1 MKYILETLNII
12 ETVSAYLGIQED
24 ENNKYASLV
33 AGLYGIESE
42 VDFTED
48 LRITIVQYL
57 KSLQIQDETLLLN
70 KVKGVELEN
79 KVDFSDLTDNQLLR
93 YLVIVLRTISY
104 TQKDNLL
111 LLKYSKT
118 IWNTGWHNLAK
129 QCRGKVINLNT
140 KEIVAYPFNKFFN
153 LNEVEDTDLNKIQSL
168 LDGADY
174 ISVTDKKDGSAI
186 IVTNYNGE
194 IIVNTNGEFN
204 NDQVKWA
211 KKLFVE
217 KYSYFYNNIPEGYTF
232 VFELIHPENRIVLDY
247 GNEQKLYLL
256 AVRDLSNLRLLRY
269 NNLVKIANQFYLD
282 ITESFEF
289 TNLDDFID
297 KTVNETKNI
306 REGWVFRVIKGKED
320 IMFKLKYQEYF
331 RLSRIKSIPSLKK
344 IYTLLQMGTL
354 DDVLSVSESS
364 IKDTVMTEVQMLFD
378 YIEKFK
384 GYVNEQVDF
393 YCEKYNQKR
402 GNLDKSVLLEIVKE
416 VKSNPFS
423 AYILRVLKENSDINS
438 MFDMLPKVTTFGNLY
453 NHYNSVNNIDAKDWD

>member
-1 MKYILETLNII
+1 MKYILETLDII
-12 ETVSAYLGIQED
+12 EMVSAYLNVQED
-24 ENNKYASLV
+24 SNDKYASLV
-33 AGLYGIESE
+33 AGLYGVEEEISFS
-42 VDFTED
+42 DS
-48 LRITIVQYL
+48 LRDKIIFYL
-57 KSLQIQDETLLLN
+57 KSLQIQDEKLLLN
-70 KVKGVELEN
+70 KVKGVELEE
-79 KVDFSDLTDNQLLR
+79 KVDFLDLSDNQLLR

-111 LLKYSKT
+111 LLKYSKN

-129 QCRGKVINLNT
+129 QCRGKVINFKT
-140 KEIVAYPFNKFFN
+140 REIVSYPFNKFFN
-153 LNEVEDTDLNKIQSL
+153 LNEVEETDLDKMQSL
-168 LDGADY
+168 LDDADY

-204 NDQVKWA
+204 NDQIKWA
-211 KKLFVE
+211 KKLLLD
-217 KYSYFYNNIPEGYTF
+217 KYNYFYNNVPSGYTF

-247 GNEQKLYLL
+247 GDEEKLYLL
-256 AVRDLSNLRLLRY
+256 AIRDLSNLKLLRY
-269 NNLVKIANQFYLD
+269 NNLVKIAKLFYLD

-289 TNLDDFID
+289 TCLDDFID

-306 REGWVFRVIKGKED
+306 KEGWVFRVIKGKED

-354 DDVLSVSESS
+354 DDVLSVSESD
-364 IKDTVMTEVQMLFD
+364 IKDTVMKEVQSLFD
-378 YIEKFK
+378 YMERFK
-384 GYVNEQVDF
+384 CYINEQADY
-393 YCEKYNQKR
+393 YCQKYNQKR
-402 GNLDKSVLLEIVKE
+402 GNLEKSVLLEIVKE

-423 AYILRVLKENSDINS
+423 AYILRVLKENGDINS

-453 NHYNSVNNIDAKDWD
+453 NHYNTVKGIDAKDWD